1 MPDDLIQGALFGS
14 LDDEPADTTP
24 AQNELRVCAL
34 NINNP
39 SLQRAQ
45 QTLSWLLASRSN
57 VLVLTELKPSD
68 GAKLVISGL
77 SAEGFEVCLP
87 PGWAGGS
94 YFTAVATRGLPQ
106 TPVAGPVGPR
116 AVAVDVEHDGE
127 QIRIIGLYGPT
138 NGMTTDSSDR
148 RRAFQKTFLEYLHTA
163 LRPKL
168 LLAGDLNV
176 VEPGHQPPLDSFE
189 EHDYAFYTDLQRLG
203 LVDAFRQAHPTVHE
217 HSWISDRYGAQRL
230 DHLFATPAA
239 GTLASCVYDHTPRT
253 SHITDHA
260 ALLATFT
267 LGPPA

>member
-14 LDDEPADTTP
+14 LDDEPAAP
-24 AQNELRVCAL
+24 APAPGELRVCAL

-39 SLQRAQ
+39 RVPRAQ

-68 GAKLVISGL
+68 GAKLIISGL
-77 SAEGFEVCLP
+77 AAEGFEVCLP

-94 YFTAVATRGLPQ
+94 YFTVVATRGMPQ
-106 TPVAGPVGPR
+106 TPVDGPGDPR
-116 AVAVDVEHDGE
+116 AVAVDVEHDDK

-148 RRAFQKTFLEYLHTA
+148 RRAFQKTFLEYLHA
-163 LRPKL
+163 IHRPKL
-168 LLAGDLNV
+168 LLAGDINV
-176 VEPGHQPPLDSFE
+176 VEPGHQPPLTSFE
-189 EHDYAFYTDLQRLG
+189 EHDYAFYTGLQRLG
-203 LVDAFRQAHPTVHE
+203 LADAFRQAHPAVHE

-230 DHLFATPAA
+230 DHLFATPAT
-239 GTLASCVYDHTPRT
+239 GTLVNCAYDHTPRT

-260 ALLATFT
+260 ALRATFI
-267 LGPPA
+267 LDAPA